1 MLLDFYQIIVHDL
14 KSWEK
19 PAPKLHPKK
28 EAKAIEKPT
37 EGVKQQINNEKILLI
52 LLLSANDCIGET
64 NNY

>member
-1 MLLDFYQIIVHDL
+1 MIKSAKFTQVSVFVKEIEKMLLDFYQIIVHDL

-37 EGVKQQINNEKILLI
+37 EGVKQ
-52 LLLSANDCIGET
+52 
-64 NNY
+64 

>member
-1 MLLDFYQIIVHDL
+1 MLLDFYQIIVQDL

-37 EGVKQQINNEKILLI
+37 EGVKQ
-52 LLLSANDCIGET
+52 
-64 NNY
+64 